1 LIHAYLGVL
10 QFVMVVM
17 YSKLIGMLRDC
28 YFLSSGIVDNMSSN
42 NSCEQNSGRV
52 HDLCLPCN

>member
-17 YSKLIGMLRDC
+17 YGTLIGIRPL
-28 YFLSSGIVDNMSSN
+28 LPESGIVDNMSSS
-42 NSCEQNSGRV
+42 NSCEQNSERV
-52 HDLCLPCN
+52 RYLCSPYN